1 MKSLTSICVL
11 FIVTVLS
18 NSLVSCSKNIQT
30 KPDPVIFI
38 KGSNYTTGELTLDP
52 PASDTIK
59 VNRSNWVV
67 WIILPNSG
75 VKSIDSIPPKVGSKD
90 VFKQGNP
97 YQDNSYSHSLPVW
110 RGKIEPS
117 LKVPAI
123 EDYRIFWKDT
133 LGVQH
138 VFDPTIKV
146 DPDTREE

>member
-1 MKSLTSICVL
+1 MKSLKSICVL
-11 FIVTVLS
+11 FLAAGLCYLI
-18 NSLVSCSKNIQT
+18 VSCSQKTQAKP

-38 KGSNYTTGELTLDP
+38 KGSNYNTGELTLDP

-59 VNRSNWVV
+59 VNRSNWIV

-75 VKSIDSIPPKVGSKD
+75 VQSIDSIPPKINSND

-97 YQDNSYSHSLPVW
+97 YKDNSYSNSPPIW

-138 VFDPTIKV
+138 IFDPTIKV
-146 DPDTREE
+146 DR